1 MKGTTA
7 CSEPKTGGEA
17 HPLNQAGLSPE
28 AADLRPMND
37 KHHGVAA
44 LCIPFQS
51 RVNRNSRA
59 CFCYFAFGGIMVTGR
74 ELWENIDSEGREYT
88 EVSNELTGTWR
99 WGTCHSAVYKRE
111 CDGTHW
117 MMQYQVQTGEGIQ
130 WDSVTVSQ
138 VELFEETVVVKKWK
152 PLVSK

>member
-1 MKGTTA
+1 
-7 CSEPKTGGEA
+7 
-17 HPLNQAGLSPE
+17 
-28 AADLRPMND
+28 
-37 KHHGVAA
+37 
-44 LCIPFQS
+44 
-51 RVNRNSRA
+51 
-59 CFCYFAFGGIMVTGR
+59 MVTGR

-88 EVSNELTGTWR
+88 EVSDELTGTWR
-99 WGTCHSAVYKRE
+99 WGTYHSAVYKRE

-117 MMQYQVQTGEGIQ
+117 MMQYQIQTGEGIQ